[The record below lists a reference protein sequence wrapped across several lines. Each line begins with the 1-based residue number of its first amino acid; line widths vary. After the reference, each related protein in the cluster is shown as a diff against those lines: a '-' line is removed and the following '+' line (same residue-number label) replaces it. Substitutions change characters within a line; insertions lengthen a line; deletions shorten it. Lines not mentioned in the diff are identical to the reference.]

1 MSDKKPVST
10 PDELLVPAMGA
21 VVFASG
27 EPVHPSE
34 ILDSFPDLEPGDV
47 EAAFQALQQDLDRS
61 SAGLR
66 LECVAGGY
74 RLSTRPEVGALV
86 RNFFRRR
93 HRARLS
99 PASLETLAMVAYRQ
113 PITAPEIQAI
123 RGKDSS
129 ASLKNLLD
137 KKLLRILGRKKVVGS
152 PLLYG
157 TSKHFLVHFGL
168 NSLEDLPAIEDFDT
182 FVDALESGPEAP
194 APADDESLP
203 TQAEVAAD
211 QDAAKAETDGG
222 IVSSEHAP

>member
-47 EAAFQALQQDLDRS
+47 EAAFQALQQELDRS
-61 SAGLR
+61 AAGLR

-74 RLSTRPEVGALV
+74 RLSTRPEVGAMV

-194 APADDESLP
+194 APAD
-203 TQAEVAAD
+203 A
-211 QDAAKAETDGG
+211 G
-222 IVSSEHAP
+222 IVSSEQAP